1 MLAWQFPKRK
11 WERRK
16 IHGEGQEVW
25 GGGSNLASFW
35 LRAATLHCEAEKRTL
50 RQTETV
56 TLSPHPEWSRWGAP
70 KRRALP
76 PNQTED
82 GAVQRRRHSVQKRT
96 PAKTVAPTAS
106 SHYTPCDRE
115 IRIFSL
121 PSNSCL
127 YRILRGNIHFLFD
140 FNLGD
145 TLYILSLS
153 WQKPHLPNMVD
164 RIFFHK
170 LKHKAKDEA
179 VHFDNIFSRHQVA
192 VQNKMAAPQIGQ
204 KRVDYSVSFL
214 FHKFT
219 ESEDCVQ
226 NSVGDIQ
233 HIAKNL
239 VFCLTALNKWAKCFA
254 N

>member
-1 MLAWQFPKRK
+1 MREKKNTWR
-11 WERRK
+11 
-16 IHGEGQEVW
+16 EGQEAW

-82 GAVQRRRHSVQKRT
+82 GAVQRRCHSVQKRT
-96 PAKTVAPTAS
+96 PTKTVAPTAS

-179 VHFDNIFSRHQVA
+179 VHWQHFQSTSGGSTEQNGSAPNWTKTGGLFCFIFI
-192 VQNKMAAPQIGQ
+192 PQIHRIRRLCSEQCGGHTT
-204 KRVDYSVSFL
+204 YCEEFSFL
-214 FHKFT
+214 L
-219 ESEDCVQ
+219 DCF
-226 NSVGDIQ
+226 
-233 HIAKNL
+233 K
-239 VFCLTALNKWAKCFA
+239 
-254 N
+254 

>member
-1 MLAWQFPKRK
+1 MREKKNTWR
-11 WERRK
+11 
-16 IHGEGQEVW
+16 EGQEAW

-179 VHFDNIFSRHQVA
+179 VHWQHFQSTSGGSTEQNGSAPNWTKTGGLFCFIFI
-192 VQNKMAAPQIGQ
+192 PQIHRIRRLCSEQCGGHTT
-204 KRVDYSVSFL
+204 YCEEFSFL
-214 FHKFT
+214 L
-219 ESEDCVQ
+219 DCF
-226 NSVGDIQ
+226 
-233 HIAKNL
+233 K
-239 VFCLTALNKWAKCFA
+239 
-254 N
+254 